1 MTTPTKA
8 IREAI
13 AEAKDKEAKTRDRLD
28 ALVLNRQRLEAA
40 LAALNGECPHDPI
53 PAVEAKRGSR
63 TGAKNRGPIVS
74 KAKRRLAIVDYLRQH
89 PDDGFGPADLA
100 RALDAPHSSVQNAVH
115 DLLDSGLVK
124 RIGTSGRGQPK
135 IQYRPLKVTDGVA
148 A

>member
-63 TGAKNRGPIVS
+63 RGAKNRGPIVTR
-74 KAKRRLAIVDYLRQH
+74 AKRRLAIVDYLRQH
-89 PDDGFGPADLA
+89 PDD
-100 RALDAPHSSVQNAVH
+100 DAPHSSVQNAVH

-124 RIGTSGRGQPK
+124 RVGTSGRGQPK
-135 IQYRPLKVTDGVA
+135 IQYRPLKVKLDGREINATDGVA